1 MSLVNTSFD
10 VTVQA
15 NKKRKILVTCALP
28 YANGSIHL
36 GHMLEHIQTDIW
48 VRFQRMRGHET
59 YFICADDA
67 HGTPIM
73 LKSQELGITPEEMIA
88 GIREEHMTDFD
99 DFYISFDNYHST
111 HSDENK
117 AFAEEIYNR
126 LDAKGHIKT
135 RIISQLYDPEKAMFL
150 PDRFIKGT
158 CPKCKSEDQN
168 GDSCDDCGATY
179 SPIEVLNPRSAVSGA
194 TPVLKDSEHYFF
206 DLPAFEDMLK
216 DWTRSG
222 ALQEEM
228 ANKLAEWF
236 DQGLRQWDISRDA
249 PYFGFEIPNAPG
261 KFFYVWLDAPIGYM
275 GSFKNLCDKNPQI
288 DFDSYWNENSDAELY
303 HFIGKDIIYFHSL
316 FWPAMLE
323 GAGYRKPTSVYA
335 HGFVTVNGAKM
346 SKSKGTFIKSR
357 TYLEHLNPEY
367 LRYYYAA
374 KLTSRIDDLD
384 LNLED
389 FAQRVNSDL
398 VGKVVNIASRCA
410 SFITKRFDGM
420 LSTQIDDQVLADE
433 VMNAGDSIAA
443 CYEAREFGRGMREI
457 MALADRVNEY
467 IAIKEPWQLVKDE
480 TKQQEVQD
488 ICSLGINMFRTLM
501 IYLKPVLP
509 ELAKSTAAFL
519 NDELI
524 WEGHKT
530 LLTDH
535 KINKFKALLQ
545 RVDMD
550 KINAMVDASK
560 DNLSIKENTA
570 TKKETKKK
578 KQPKVIDN
586 TAALNDPLAH
596 DPISE
601 EVSFDDFSKIDLR
614 IVKIINA
621 EHVEQADKL
630 IKLTLAL
637 DSKED
642 GETRQVFAGIK
653 SAYQPEDLVGKHT
666 VMVANL
672 APRKMRFGMSE
683 GMVLAAGP
691 GGEDLWILNPDDGA
705 KPGMRVK

>member
-1 MSLVNTSFD
+1 MEQPLTP
-10 VTVQA
+10 TPA
-15 NKKRKILVTCALP
+15 KRKILATCALP

-48 VRFQRMRGHET
+48 VRFQRMRGHEV
-59 YFICADDA
+59 YFVCADDA

-73 LKSQELGITPEEMIA
+73 LKAQELGMTPEEMIA
-88 GIREEHMTDFD
+88 GVREEHMADFN
-99 DFYISFDNYHST
+99 DFHISFDNYHST
-111 HSDENK
+111 HCDENRELS
-117 AFAEEIYNR
+117 EEIYNR
-126 LDAKGHIKT
+126 LHAKGHIKT
-135 RIISQLYDPEKAMFL
+135 KVISQLYDPEKGMFL
-150 PDRFIKGT
+150 PDRFVKGT
-158 CPKCKSEDQN
+158 CPTCKSEDQN
-168 GDSCDDCGATY
+168 GDSCDSCGATY
-179 SPIEVLNPRSAVSGA
+179 SPTEVINPRSVVSGA

-206 DLPAFEDMLK
+206 DLPAFGEMLN

-222 ALQEEM
+222 SLQEEM
-228 ANKLAEWF
+228 ANKLGEWF
-236 DQGLRQWDISRDA
+236 EQGLQQWDISRDA

-261 KFFYVWLDAPIGYM
+261 KYFYVWLDAPIGYM
-275 GSFKNLCDKNPQI
+275 GSFKNLCDKAGI
-288 DFDSYWNENSDAELY
+288 DFDAFWKKDSDAELY

-346 SKSKGTFIKSR
+346 SKSKGTFIKGR

-420 LSTQIDDQVLADE
+420 LSTNIDNQALADE
-433 VMNAGDSIAA
+433 VMAAGDSIAA
-443 CYEAREFGRGMREI
+443 HYEARDFGRAMREI
-457 MALADRVNEY
+457 MALADKVNEY
-467 IAIKEPWQLVKDE
+467 IAVKEPWQLVKDE
-480 TKQQEVQD
+480 TKQQQVQD

-501 IYLKPVLP
+501 TYLKPVLP
-509 ELAKSTAAFL
+509 KLAESTEAFL
-519 NDELI
+519 NDTLV

-550 KINAMVDASK
+550 KVNAMTEASK
-560 DNLSIKENTA
+560 ESLA
-570 TKKETKKK
+570 VETKA
-578 KQPKVIDN
+578 PV
-586 TAALNDPLAH
+586 TGPLAD

-601 EVSFDDFSKIDLR
+601 EIQFDDFAKIDLR
-614 IVKIINA
+614 VAKIVKA
-621 EHVEQADKL
+621 EHVEKADKL
-630 IKLTLAL
+630 LRLEL
-637 DSKED
+637 DLG

-653 SAYQPEDLVGKHT
+653 SAYQPEDLEGKMT

-691 GGEDLWILNPDDGA
+691 GGKDLWILNPEEGA
-705 KPGMRVK
+705 QPGMRVK